1 MKLSKYLTKEENRVS
16 VLKNVPIQYLKE
28 VQQKVGTIVK
38 VMNHY
43 SSICETKVRYEYGP
57 GKTRKENAEIVS
69 VYFRVKATCPGL
81 SDNAEK
87 VFKEILKKSFSEVI
101 SNAK

>member
-16 VLKNVPIQYLKE
+16 VLKNVPIQYIKE

-43 SSICETKVRYEYGP
+43 SSICETKVRYEYSP
-57 GKTRKENAEIVS
+57 KRKSEAETVT
-69 VYFRVKATCPGL
+69 VYFKVKATCPGL
-81 SDNAEK
+81 SENAEK
-87 VFKEILKKSFSEVI
+87 IFKETIKRNFSEMI
-101 SNAK
+101 